1 MQEISPV
8 LSGKFTAADYT
19 PAKVNFNLPVT
30 SDAVDLNNTDATA
43 ATNAPAPIDPRRYS
57 QFDRTA
63 SQVGDAKDFSFSD
76 FLDMI
81 NPLEHIPVVSSVYR
95 AIAGERIHP
104 VSRIAGD
111 ILFGG
116 AIGVASALIGGV
128 GAIGDSVMESQ
139 TGHDGSGTMMAA
151 LFGEDKPEATTEE
164 NPVAVADAALANASA
179 TALPALQ
186 PVPPVSVASTTIENN
201 KAVTSSNVASM
212 DSLSATLA
220 AHNTLDN
227 RSLDSPALL
236 RQAKAYPL
244 SPKAFGGVLATKDDF
259 ENQNRIIGLS
269 QGSHGMR
276 LGNTIYTNRM
286 MNGPHPLP
294 VAQPTRETKTA
305 DSKQLDPTSSRAV
318 PSVISA
324 LPEANSSSTS
334 SAAPPRATN
343 ALPQNLIDDMVMM
356 RGLSQY
362 QGLAARQSPLGSTLD
377 MRN

>member
-1 MQEISPV
+1 MQEINPV

-30 SDAVDLNNTDATA
+30 NDGAEVNSADAST
-43 ATNAPAPIDPRRYS
+43 ATNAPAPIDPRRYTK
-57 QFDRTA
+57 FDRTA

-95 AIAGERIHP
+95 AIAGESIHP

-139 TGHDGSGTMMAA
+139 TGHDGSGTMIAA
-151 LFGEDKPEATTEE
+151 LFGEDKPAVATAN

-186 PVPPVSVASTTIENN
+186 PAPPIFVASAPTENN
-201 KAVTSSNVASM
+201 KAAATSNAPPM
-212 DSLSATLA
+212 DNLSATLA
-220 AHNTLDN
+220 AHNTLEN
-227 RSLDSPALL
+227 TSLDSPAPL

-244 SPKAFGGVLATKDDF
+244 TPKAFGGVMVTKDDF
-259 ENQNRIIGLS
+259 ENQNRLIGLS
-269 QGSHGMR
+269 QGSHTMR
-276 LGNTIYTNRM
+276 LGNTIYTNRL

-294 VAQPTRETKTA
+294 IAQPAPETKTA
-305 DSKQLDPTSSRAV
+305 NSKQVDPTASMAT

-324 LPEANSSSTS
+324 LPEVNSSSAS
-334 SAAPPRATN
+334 SAALHGTN
-343 ALPQNLIDDMVMM
+343 AIPQNLIDDMVMM

-362 QGLAARQSPLGSTLD
+362 QGLAARQSPLGSNLD